1 MHTAAANFIR
11 IGKVHTG
18 LPDFVL
24 PKPASRRPGIGP
36 KPRRT
41 LAAATLA
48 LAALWFVAGNAA
60 GESGGRLAASRPLP
74 HKTGTLAGTVRL
86 SGPPPPPGV
95 LRVHKEQAFCGS
107 LVPDESLVVA
117 SGGALKNVVVTLQ
130 GPGLDGRTGQ
140 PRNLLLDNIGCRFAP
155 HVQAAP
161 VGSRLLLLNSDVI
174 LHDAHARVGPRTLF
188 NDGIPRWRR
197 VTRTLRQPGL
207 VRIICEL
214 HHAWMNA
221 YIVVT
226 PDRFFAVT
234 GSRGRYAIDG
244 IPPGTYDVRFWHE
257 RLGEVS
263 QRVVVGPGT
272 TQRHDVTLPMR

>member
-1 MHTAAANFIR
+1 MNTAANFIR
-11 IGKVHTG
+11 IGKVHKG

-24 PKPASRRPGIGP
+24 PKPAPRGPGIDP

-41 LAAATLA
+41 LLAAALMLATLS
-48 LAALWFVAGNAA
+48 LAAGPAA
-60 GESGGRLAASRPLP
+60 GQPGGRLAASRPP
-74 HKTGTLAGTVRL
+74 SHQTGTLAGTVRL

-107 LVPDESLVVA
+107 MVPDQSLVAA
-117 SGGALKNVVVTLQ
+117 SDGALKNVVVTLR
-130 GPGLDGRTGQ
+130 GRGLNGQTGQ
-140 PRNLLLDNIGCRFAP
+140 PRNIQLDNIGCRFAP

-161 VGSRLLLLNSDVI
+161 VGSNLLLLNSDVI
-174 LHDAHARVGPRTLF
+174 LHDAHARIGPRTLF

-214 HHAWMNA
+214 HHAWMSA
-221 YIVVT
+221 YVVVT
-226 PDRFFAVT
+226 PNRFFAVT

-244 IPPGTYDVRFWHE
+244 IPPGIYDVRFWHE

-263 QRVVVGPGT
+263 RRVVVSPGT
-272 TQRHDVTLPMR
+272 TRRHDVTLPMR

>member
-1 MHTAAANFIR
+1 MNTAANFIR
-11 IGKVHTG
+11 IGKVHKG
-18 LPDFVL
+18 LPDFVF
-24 PKPASRRPGIGP
+24 PKPAPRRPGIDP

-41 LAAATLA
+41 LVAAALM
-48 LAALWFVAGNAA
+48 LAALSLVAGPAA
-60 GESGGRLAASRPLP
+60 GQPGDRLAASRPP
-74 HKTGTLAGTVRL
+74 SHQTGTLAGTVRL

-107 LVPDESLVVA
+107 MVPDQSLVAA
-117 SGGALKNVVVTLQ
+117 SDGALKNVVVTLR
-130 GPGLDGRTGQ
+130 GPGLDRQTGR
-140 PRNLLLDNIGCRFAP
+140 PRNIQLDNIGCRFAP

-161 VGSRLLLLNSDVI
+161 VGSNLLLLNSDVI
-174 LHDAHARVGPRTLF
+174 LHDAHARIGPRTLF

-214 HHAWMNA
+214 HHAWMSA
-221 YIVVT
+221 YVVVT
-226 PDRFFAVT
+226 PNRFFAVT

-244 IPPGTYDVRFWHE
+244 IPPGTYDMRFWHE

-263 QRVVVGPGT
+263 RRVVVSPGT
-272 TQRHDVTLPMR
+272 TRRHDVTLPMR

>member
-1 MHTAAANFIR
+1 MNTTANFIR
-11 IGKVHTG
+11 IGKVRKG
-18 LPDFVL
+18 LPDFVFS
-24 PKPASRRPGIGP
+24 KPAARRPEVDP
-36 KPRRT
+36 RPRRA
-41 LAAATLA
+41 LAAALV
-48 LAALWFVAGNAA
+48 LAALWFVAGDAA
-60 GESGGRLAASRPLP
+60 GQPGGRIAASRPLP
-74 HKTGTLAGTVRL
+74 YTTGTLAGTVRL

-107 LVPDESLVVA
+107 LVPDQSLVAA
-117 SGGALKNVVVTLQ
+117 SGGALKNVVVTLR

-140 PRNLLLDNIGCRFAP
+140 PRNLQLDNIGCRFAP

-161 VGSRLLLLNSDVI
+161 VGSNLLLLNSDVI
-174 LHDAHARVGPRTLF
+174 LHDAHARIGARTLF

-214 HHAWMNA
+214 HHAWMSA

-226 PDRFFAVT
+226 PNRFFAVT
-234 GSRGRYAIDG
+234 GSRGRYAIHG

-257 RLGEVS
+257 RLGEVE
-263 QRVVVGPGT
+263 QRVVVSPGT